1 MSGEAG
7 GDRGAFGWLHCRRS
21 CPPYSPAPGKKD
33 GRRIIG
39 GWLSQLPRR
48 QLHFG
53 IARKRHGRSTD
64 EALPPA
70 RETMT
75 VSSADPS
82 EGNDA
87 WTFVRSKKR
96 RPGTNPPAKQ
106 PAKPASAGLPT
117 PAAATLTPGEI
128 ELDQRRIQSQWLA
141 SASCRRLEELVRTR
155 KPDAP
160 VSTAVCLGI
169 GTFDPDDGSWPLKRR
184 THVQL
189 AAFETIV
196 AALRGRPDQ
205 PIRSVFQ
212 EPCFTS
218 SDKAFLEAR
227 GHEIMES
234 PDAYDLVEADTF
246 LYGLHLYSD
255 IYAEAIAKHIPAM
268 FIGTGWDTWQEC
280 VPSSV
285 PRCWPKLTRDSCSDP
300 EAERW
305 ARIKELDGLCDQTK
319 FPEDDE
325 FYPIFTGTAI
335 HWRRP
340 AEPPN
345 GDEVPSAPETPDASA
360 DVAKAQA
367 ALEKL
372 TVSGP

>member
-1 MSGEAG
+1 
-7 GDRGAFGWLHCRRS
+7 
-21 CPPYSPAPGKKD
+21 
-33 GRRIIG
+33 
-39 GWLSQLPRR
+39 
-48 QLHFG
+48 
-53 IARKRHGRSTD
+53 
-64 EALPPA
+64 
-70 RETMT
+70 MT
-75 VSSADPS
+75 VSSAAPS
-82 EGNDA
+82 QENDA

-96 RPGTNPPAKQ
+96 RPGATKSQSKLQAT
-106 PAKPASAGLPT
+106 AASSGLPT
-117 PAAATLTPGEI
+117 PAAATLTHGEI
-128 ELDQRRIQSQWLA
+128 ELDHRRIQAQWLA
-141 SASCRRLEELVRTR
+141 SATCRRLGELVLTR
-155 KPDAP
+155 KPDQP

-196 AALRGRPDQ
+196 AALKGQPAQ
-205 PIRSVFQ
+205 PIRCVFQ

-218 SDKAFLEAR
+218 SDKAFLAAR
-227 GHEIMES
+227 GHEIVES
-234 PDAYDLVEADTF
+234 PGAYGLVKEDTF

-255 IYAEAIAKHIPAM
+255 IYSEAIAQHIPAV

-280 VPSSV
+280 VSSV
-285 PRCWPKLTRDSCSDP
+285 AKCWSTLTRDSCSNP
-300 EAERW
+300 EAGRW
-305 ARIKELDGLCDQTK
+305 VRIKELDGLCDKTK

-325 FYPIFTGTAI
+325 FYPIFTGTTI

-340 AEPPN
+340 GGPST
-345 GDEVPSAPETPDASA
+345 GDEAPPTLETSEASA